1 MHERGRAREARR
13 RDEGTKGERAGGVCV
28 WGGGGWDSECVF
40 LKPAKLPVSLPSF
53 PLSFVFGILSY
64 GSYLRPSCPRV
75 PPCPPDES
83 P

>member
-1 MHERGRAREARR
+1 MREGGRAK
-13 RDEGTKGERAGGVCV
+13 RDEETKGRRESARVVCV
-28 WGGGGWDSECVF
+28 CGRGGWESECVF

-75 PPCPPDES
+75 PPCAPVS